1 VTLAALC
8 PDGNTAEVEQR
19 CTDVLRAVLVT
30 QAGEDDG
37 VWRTVLPDWFVAA
50 CSSEGVAGDDPDG
63 PWQLEAWL
71 SWFVNPEFALERPW
85 YWWRGSVVDPKHYG
99 SSSTSRDGRFR
110 SMRCDGWSSLPV
122 PSNYRKRADTVC
134 SVFRHN
140 SAVPLCP
147 FDEPRHTRI
156 RAAREPLSWATVEMS
171 GSASCSPSRTREAQ

>member
-8 PDGNTAEVEQR
+8 PDGNAAEVEQR

-85 YWWRGSVVDPKHYG
+85 YWWRGSVVDPK
-99 SSSTSRDGRFR
+99 TLRIELDVE
-110 SMRCDGWSSLPV
+110 GWPFPV
-122 PSNYRKRADTVC
+122 DALRWLVIASG
-134 SVFRHN
+134 
-140 SAVPLCP
+140 AVELQ
-147 FDEPRHTRI
+147 E
-156 RAAREPLSWATVEMS
+156 E
-171 GSASCSPSRTREAQ
+171 G